1 MSSGSPCSWT
11 SVGQGGHRPTCLQ
24 LLNISGDSLSLV
36 SPTLLYDF
44 SEVQL
49 VIVEVEKRFQRDV
62 SLSAFVPLIT
72 FFLSF
77 TPLLFWTL
85 KSVADTSSLIGRCI
99 GHLFSFDDC
108 HHNNSGAKT
117 VYKVSTNDQS
127 HSQIV
132 GPSSLVSR
140 THIQTHIHN
149 VPM

>member
-1 MSSGSPCSWT
+1 M
-11 SVGQGGHRPTCLQ
+11 
-24 LLNISGDSLSLV
+24 
-36 SPTLLYDF
+36 
-44 SEVQL
+44 
-49 VIVEVEKRFQRDV
+49 

-140 THIQTHIHN
+140 THINTHTQCTDVSYIRFAFLIDQLCFHMLSHRIAAAIRWPRTPSAILSDDIFCVQIPSRYLELL
-149 VPM
+149 VPGRRLC